1 MLAWEPDKLR
11 GERTKRDKV
20 IGKKTQLP
28 VTADGLPVIFRE
40 IDFTKKKL
48 LTCHN
53 IEISILALI
62 IRMRRLFTRMFV
74 VGPLL
79 NFRVLCVESSI

>member
-40 IDFTKKKL
+40 IDL
-48 LTCHN
+48 LFFINHT
-53 IEISILALI
+53 
-62 IRMRRLFTRMFV
+62 
-74 VGPLL
+74 
-79 NFRVLCVESSI
+79 